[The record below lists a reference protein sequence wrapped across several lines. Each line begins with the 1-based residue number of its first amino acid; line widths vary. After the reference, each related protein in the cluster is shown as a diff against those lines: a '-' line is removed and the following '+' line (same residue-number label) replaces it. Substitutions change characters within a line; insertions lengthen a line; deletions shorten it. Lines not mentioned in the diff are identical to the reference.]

1 MKKDYKMRIQKTIE
15 NGVTVLNITGR
26 LVSTTAA
33 DLETAIDSVLNDDNK
48 LILDFSG
55 VEYMASSGI
64 RTLLLASK
72 KIKAV
77 DGLLILRNVNS
88 DVMYVLEITGLKDF
102 LDIR

>member
-1 MKKDYKMRIQKTIE
+1 MQIQKTTE

-26 LVSTTAA
+26 LASTTAA
-33 DLETAIDSVLNDDNK
+33 ALESAIDSVLDEDNK

-55 VEYMASSGI
+55 VDFMASSGI
-64 RTLLLASK
+64 RTLLVTSK
-72 KIKAV
+72 RVKAA

-88 DVMYVLEITGLKDF
+88 VVMNVLEITGLKDF

>member
-1 MKKDYKMRIQKTIE
+1 MRIQKTIE
-15 NGVTVLNITGR
+15 NGVTVLNITGG

>member
-1 MKKDYKMRIQKTIE
+1 MQIQKTTE

-26 LVSTTAA
+26 LVSTTAT
-33 DLETAIDSVLNDDNK
+33 DLERAIDSVLDEDNK

-72 KIKAV
+72 KIKAS
-77 DGLLILRNVNS
+77 DGLLILRNVNP

>member
-1 MKKDYKMRIQKTIE
+1 MQIQKTTE

-33 DLETAIDSVLNDDNK
+33 ALESAIDSVLDEDNK

-55 VEYMASSGI
+55 VDFMASSGI
-64 RTLLLASK
+64 GTLLVTSK
-72 KIKAV
+72 RVKAA

-88 DVMYVLEITGLKDF
+88 VVMNVLEITGLKDF

>member
-1 MKKDYKMRIQKTIE
+1 MRIQKTIE
-15 NGVTVLNITGR
+15 NGVAVLNITGR

-33 DLETAIDSVLNDDNK
+33 DLETAIDSVLDEDNK
-48 LILDFSG
+48 LILGFSG

-72 KIKAV
+72 KIKAS

>member
-1 MKKDYKMRIQKTIE
+1 
-15 NGVTVLNITGR
+15 
-26 LVSTTAA
+26 
-33 DLETAIDSVLNDDNK
+33 
-48 LILDFSG
+48 
-55 VEYMASSGI
+55 MASSGI

-72 KIKAV
+72 KIKAS

>member
-1 MKKDYKMRIQKTIE
+1 MRIQKTIE

-64 RTLLLASK
+64 RTLLLTSK

-88 DVMYVLEITGLKDF
+88 DVMYVLEISGLKDF

>member
-1 MKKDYKMRIQKTIE
+1 MRIQKTIE
-15 NGVTVLNITGR
+15 NGVAVLNITGR

-33 DLETAIDSVLNDDNK
+33 DLETAIDSVLDEDNK

-72 KIKAV
+72 KIKAS
-77 DGLLILRNVNS
+77 DGLLILRNVNP

>member
-1 MKKDYKMRIQKTIE
+1 MRIQKTIE
-15 NGVTVLNITGR
+15 NGVAVLNITGR

-33 DLETAIDSVLNDDNK
+33 DLETAIDSVLDEDNK

-72 KIKAV
+72 KIKAS

>member
-1 MKKDYKMRIQKTIE
+1 MRIQKTIE
-15 NGVTVLNITGR
+15 NGVAVLNITGR

-33 DLETAIDSVLNDDNK
+33 DLETAIDSVLDEDNK

-64 RTLLLASK
+64 RILLLASK
-72 KIKAV
+72 KIKAS
-77 DGLLILRNVNS
+77 DGLLILRNVNA

>member
-1 MKKDYKMRIQKTIE
+1 MRIQKTIE

-77 DGLLILRNVNS
+77 DGQLILRNVNS

>member
-1 MKKDYKMRIQKTIE
+1 MRIQKTIE

-33 DLETAIDSVLNDDNK
+33 DLETAIDSVLDEDNK

-72 KIKAV
+72 KIKAS

>member
-1 MKKDYKMRIQKTIE
+1 MQIQKTTE

-33 DLETAIDSVLNDDNK
+33 ALESAIDSVLDEDNK

-55 VEYMASSGI
+55 VDFMASSGI
-64 RTLLLASK
+64 QTLLVTSK
-72 KIKAV
+72 RVKAA

-88 DVMYVLEITGLKDF
+88 VVMNVLEITGLKDF

>member
-1 MKKDYKMRIQKTIE
+1 MRIQKTIE

-33 DLETAIDSVLNDDNK
+33 DLENAIDSVLDEDNK

-72 KIKAV
+72 KIKAS
-77 DGLLILRNVNS
+77 DGLLILRNVNA

>member
-1 MKKDYKMRIQKTIE
+1 MRIQKTIE

-72 KIKAV
+72 
-77 DGLLILRNVNS
+77 R
-88 DVMYVLEITGLKDF
+88 
-102 LDIR
+102 

>member
-1 MKKDYKMRIQKTIE
+1 MQIQKTTE

-33 DLETAIDSVLNDDNK
+33 ALESAIDAVLDEDNK

-55 VEYMASSGI
+55 VDFMASSGI
-64 RTLLLASK
+64 RTLLVTSK
-72 KIKAV
+72 RVKTA
-77 DGLLILRNVNS
+77 DGLLILRNVNPV
-88 DVMYVLEITGLKDF
+88 VMNVLEITGLKDF

>member
-1 MKKDYKMRIQKTIE
+1 MRIQKTIE
-15 NGVTVLNITGR
+15 NGVAVLNITGR

-33 DLETAIDSVLNDDNK
+33 DLETAIDSVLDEGNK

-72 KIKAV
+72 KIKAS

>member
-1 MKKDYKMRIQKTIE
+1 MRIQKTIE

-64 RTLLLASK
+64 RTLLLTSK

>member
-1 MKKDYKMRIQKTIE
+1 MQIQKTTE

-33 DLETAIDSVLNDDNK
+33 ALESAIDSVLDEDNK

-55 VEYMASSGI
+55 VDFMASSGI
-64 RTLLLASK
+64 RTLLVTSK
-72 KIKAV
+72 RVKVA

-88 DVMYVLEITGLKDF
+88 VVMNVLEITGLKDF